1 MKTAAAFVTGMQAH
15 NAFGI
20 PSAMKHI
27 DKAVEAAETGQRK
40 RARIRAA
47 AEQLA
52 AVRAVH
58 GK

>member
-1 MKTAAAFVTGMQAH
+1 MKTVTAFVTGMDAH
-15 NAFGI
+15 IAYGM

-27 DKAVEAAETGQRK
+27 DKAVQAAETGQRK

-52 AVRAVH
+52 AVRAAQ